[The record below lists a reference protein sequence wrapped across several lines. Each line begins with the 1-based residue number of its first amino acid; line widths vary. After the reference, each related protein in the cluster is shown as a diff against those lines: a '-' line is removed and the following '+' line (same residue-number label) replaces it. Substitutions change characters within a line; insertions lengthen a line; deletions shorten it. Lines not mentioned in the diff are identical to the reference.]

1 MEGREASE
9 PQAGSRGLRA
19 ALVGTLSSTA
29 RSPSSSM
36 TNRPPLHNFTFFSYP
51 QVPQGAPDK
60 ILGIAQAFK
69 NDPSDKKVNL
79 VIGAYRDG
87 AGSPWVLPS
96 VRTAEKRLIERNAN
110 KE

>member
-1 MEGREASE
+1 MLTYDLWFVL
-9 PQAGSRGLRA
+9 PLYF
-19 ALVGTLSSTA
+19 L
-29 RSPSSSM
+29 
-36 TNRPPLHNFTFFSYP
+36 PPLTLAACFVP
-51 QVPQGAPDK
+51 LLWQVPQGAPDK
-60 ILGIAQAFK
+60 ILGIAQAFR

-87 AGSPWVLPS
+87 NGSPWVLPS

>member
-1 MEGREASE
+1 MR
-9 PQAGSRGLRA
+9 PVPL
-19 ALVGTLSSTA
+19 A
-29 RSPSSSM
+29 R
-36 TNRPPLHNFTFFSYP
+36 

-60 ILGIAQAFK
+60 ILGIAQAFR